1 MQIPRN
7 LDKNPAIRHS
17 AAMKT
22 DVKTAVA
29 YFRTSSAANCGE
41 DKDSLKRQQDA
52 VRAYAV
58 AHSLEIV
65 GEYYD
70 AAVSGADPVME
81 RAGFRTMLD
90 YMMGN
95 GARAVLVENASR
107 FARDLA
113 VQLAGHD
120 MLKSK
125 GISLVPVDAPNH
137 FEDETPTATMVR
149 SILGAVSQFEKE
161 ALVLK
166 LRKARDRKRRENG
179 RCEGNPAYGVVPAEH
194 IRVAKAATKH
204 GLTLREIGQLL
215 SAAGFLSRKGS
226 AYSPSSVAW
235 MLRKPQQS

>member
-1 MQIPRN
+1 MNTP
-7 LDKNPAIRHS
+7 
-17 AAMKT
+17 
-22 DVKTAVA
+22 AVA
-29 YFRTSSAANCGE
+29 YFRTSSAANVGG

-52 VRAYAV
+52 VRTYA
-58 AHSLEIV
+58 ATHGLEIV
-65 GEYYD
+65 HEYYD

-90 YMMGN
+90 YMLGN
-95 GARAVLVENASR
+95 GARVVLVENASR

-125 GISLVPVDAPNH
+125 GISLLPVDAPNH

-166 LRKARDRKRRENG
+166 LRKARDRVRSSPKRDG
-179 RCEGNPAYGVVPAEH
+179 RVHPCEGNPAWIKGVRRSVPA
-194 IRVAKAATKH
+194 AAVELASAAQAR
-204 GLTLREIGQLL
+204 GLSLRQAAAEL
-215 SAAGFLSRKGS
+215 AVAGFLNANGRPFAAQSIKR
-226 AYSPSSVAW
+226 
-235 MLRKPQQS
+235 MLST